1 MRLLDLHIDG
11 FGKFHDRSVTFEDG
25 LNIVYGKNEAG
36 KSTLHTFIRCM
47 LFGLERGRGRAS
59 RNDLYS
65 RYEPWQ
71 NKAAYG
77 GQLRLEKNGIV
88 YRIERNFQKDQK
100 SLVIVNET
108 AGKEIEP
115 TRSFMDSLL
124 GGLTET
130 TYNNT
135 ISIGQ
140 LKSATDGGMVA
151 ELRNYIANM
160 NTSGNMA
167 LNITKATAYLKTRR
181 KEFERQLDPDAAR
194 NYTSLLGEIRNIERE
209 IAAPEYE
216 NQLKAYQ
223 DMRSQVKSLLAEKQE
238 EREALLQ
245 KIAKGRQALSG
256 AQFTDEASITAYRD
270 EAKNTYAEYC
280 TVKAASEKRSR
291 TVFAIIAFV
300 LGMVLGGGAALM
312 ALQSAGRLGTLFPWL
327 GLAGLSSGSAGALSG
342 GAGALS
348 GGGGALT
355 GGAGTIAGGASLLPL
370 VCAVLALLS
379 AFTGIALLL
388 KNKSLKKETAMV
400 SKILQEIFS
409 RHLGDS
415 AISDE
420 AMEAFEARMT
430 EFLRLSKV
438 LERSEASV
446 QEQAA
451 EIASLQERENTCD
464 DVISKQQRTQWE
476 LEKKLDHLTH
486 CKDQV
491 EALKHILTENERIR
505 EEITAI
511 DLALDTMTELSATIR
526 DSFGLYL
533 NKTASDLIDGITGGI
548 YNSMSVDENLNIFM
562 NTRTKLVPVDQVSSG
577 TMDQVYLALRLAAA
591 RLIQP
596 EGDSMPLIFDDSF
609 VLYDDERL
617 RIALKWLAGAYSAQI
632 IIFTCHRREAQML
645 TANQIG
651 YHLINM

>member
-11 FGKFHDRSVTFEDG
+11 FGKFHDRSVKFEDDM
-25 LNIVYGKNEAG
+25 NIVYGKNEAG

-59 RNDLYS
+59 KNDLYS

-77 GQLRLEKNGIV
+77 GQLRLEKNGTV

-108 AGKEIEP
+108 AGKEVEP
-115 TRSFMDSLL
+115 TKSFLDSLL

-167 LNITKATAYLKTRR
+167 LNITRATSYLKTRR
-181 KEFERQLDPDAAR
+181 KDFERQLDPDAAR
-194 NYTSLLGEIRNIERE
+194 NYTSLLGEIRNMEKE
-209 IAAPEYE
+209 IASPEYE

-223 DMRSQVKSLLAEKQE
+223 DMRSQVKDLLSEKQE

-256 AQFTDEASITAYRD
+256 AQFTDEASITSYQN
-270 EAKNTYAEYC
+270 EAKGSYTEYC
-280 TVKAASEKRSR
+280 AVKASSEKKSR
-291 TVFAIIAFV
+291 TICAVLSFV
-300 LGMVLGGGAALM
+300 LAI
-312 ALQSAGRLGTLFPWL
+312 
-327 GLAGLSSGSAGALSG
+327 LSG
-342 GAGALS
+342 GAA
-348 GGGGALT
+348 
-355 GGAGTIAGGASLLPL
+355 
-370 VCAVLALLS
+370 AVLLLERTGYV
-379 AFTGIALLL
+379 AFSFPDMGLPAGSTELFPLFSGILAFLFAVTGIALLL

-400 SKILQEIFS
+400 GKILQEIFS
-409 RHLGDS
+409 KHLGDS
-415 AISDE
+415 SISEE
-420 AMEAFEARMT
+420 AMQAFDARMS
-430 EFLRLSKV
+430 EFLRLSRV

-446 QEQAA
+446 EEQAA
-451 EIASLQERENTCD
+451 EIASLQERQTTCD

-491 EALKHILTENERIR
+491 ESLKRILTENERVR

-511 DLALDTMTELSATIR
+511 DLALDTMTDLSATIR

-533 NKTASDLIDGITGGI
+533 NKTASDLISGITGGI
-548 YNSMSVDENLNIFM
+548 YDSMSVDENLNIFM
-562 NTRTKLVPVDQVSSG
+562 NTRTKLVPVEQVSSG

-591 RLIQP
+591 HLIQQD
-596 EGDSMPLIFDDSF
+596 DSMPLIFDDSF

-617 RIALKWLAGAYSAQI
+617 RTALKWLSTAYNAQI
-632 IIFTCHRREAQML
+632 IIFTCHQREAQML
-645 TANQIG
+645 TANQVA
-651 YHLINM
+651 YHLISM

>member
-11 FGKFHDRSVTFEDG
+11 FGKFHDRTVKFEDG
-25 LNIVYGKNEAG
+25 MNIVYGKNEAG

-77 GQLRLEKNGIV
+77 GQLRLEKNGII

-108 AGKEIEP
+108 AGREMAP
-115 TRSFMDSLL
+115 TKSFMDSLL

-167 LNITKATAYLKTRR
+167 LNITKATAYLKARR
-181 KEFERQLDPDAAR
+181 KDFERQLDAEAAR
-194 NYTSLLGEIRNIERE
+194 NYTSLLGEIRNIEKE
-209 IAAPEYE
+209 IASPEYE

-223 DMRSQVKSLLAEKQE
+223 DMRSQVKNLLMEKQE

-280 TVKAASEKRSR
+280 AVKAASEKKSR
-291 TVFAIIAFV
+291 TVFSMIAFL
-300 LGMVLGGGAALM
+300 LGIVLGG
-312 ALQSAGRLGTLFPWL
+312 SAVVMTLRNAWRYGGRLPDAFLPSASSDAMTATIGSF
-327 GLAGLSSGSAGALSG
+327 GSFGSYLAG
-342 GAGALS
+342 GAG
-348 GGGGALT
+348 
-355 GGAGTIAGGASLLPL
+355 ILPM
-370 VCAVLALLS
+370 VSAILALLF
-379 AFTGIALLL
+379 AITGIALLL
-388 KNKSLKKETAMV
+388 KNKSLKKEVAMV

-420 AMEAFEARMT
+420 AMSAFEARMT
-430 EFLRLSKV
+430 EFLRLSQV

-446 QEQAA
+446 AEQAA
-451 EIASLQERENTCD
+451 EIASLQERETNCD

-491 EALKHILTENERIR
+491 EALKRILTENERIR

-591 RLIQP
+591 RLIQS
-596 EGDSMPLIFDDSF
+596 EGDHMPLIFDDSF

-617 RIALKWLAGAYSAQI
+617 RTALKWLAGAYSAQI

>member
-108 AGKEIEP
+108 SGKEIEP

-291 TVFAIIAFV
+291 TVFAVIAFV

-312 ALQSAGRLGTLFPWL
+312 ALQSAGRLGTIFPWL
-327 GLAGLSSGSAGALSG
+327 GPGLASGS
-342 GAGALS
+342 
-348 GGGGALT
+348 
-355 GGAGTIAGGASLLPL
+355 AGTIAGGVSLLPL
-370 VCAVLALLS
+370 ICAVLALLS

-548 YNSMSVDENLNIFM
+548 YNSMSVDESLNIFM

-596 EGDSMPLIFDDSF
+596 EGDHMPLIFDDSF

-617 RIALKWLAGAYSAQI
+617 RTALKWLAGAYSAQI